1 MDSDNKRNVN
11 PAQKSDEDVRKK
23 YDSDKAK
30 EAVKDAGTAQQ
41 QAGDPPAATPV
52 TAGKE

>member
-1 MDSDNKRNVN
+1 MGSDNKQNVN

-30 EAVKDAGTAQQ
+30 EAVKDTGSTQQ
-41 QAGDPPAATPV
+41 QAGDPPAATLV
-52 TAGKE
+52 TAEKD